1 MTIRASFDKLRTHGF
16 LPIMVSLSNHTVT
29 AERDLYFLTKR
40 SWMMTDNGKV
50 TNIFLSGVGGQG
62 IILASNILAEVFR
75 QAGYDVKKSEVHGMA
90 QRGGDVTTHFR
101 FGKKV
106 YSPLIKY
113 GDVDFLLS
121 FELLEAERY
130 INWVKPEGKIVI
142 NKQAILPPA
151 VTLGQMEYPKDI
163 EKTFKK
169 YFKNN
174 VWVING
180 QEIARK
186 LGNIQAANVVLVGA
200 FSNFFP
206 EIKEDQWIDA
216 VKGLLAAKLHEL
228 NIKAFDEG
236 RKAFSQASD

>member
-1 MTIRASFDKLRTHGF
+1 MK
-16 LPIMVSLSNHTVT
+16 
-29 AERDLYFLTKR
+29 E
-40 SWMMTDNGKV
+40 NGKV

-62 IILASNILAEVFR
+62 TILASNILGEVFLK
-75 QAGYDVKKSEVHGMA
+75 AGYDVKKSEVHGMA

-113 GDVDFLLS
+113 GDVDFLIS
-121 FELLEAERY
+121 FELLEAARY
-130 INWVKPEGKIVI
+130 INWVKPEGKIII
-142 NKQAILPPA
+142 NKQEILPPA
-151 VTLGQMEYPKDI
+151 VSLGQMAYPKDI

-174 VWVING
+174 VWIVNG

-206 EIKEDQWIDA
+206 EFKEEQWTDAIKE
-216 VKGLLAAKLHEL
+216 LLAAKLHEL
-228 NIKAFDEG
+228 NIRAFHEG
-236 RKAFSQASD
+236 RKALEGEMEV

>member
-1 MTIRASFDKLRTHGF
+1 MK
-16 LPIMVSLSNHTVT
+16 
-29 AERDLYFLTKR
+29 
-40 SWMMTDNGKV
+40 DNEKI

-62 IILASNILAEVFR
+62 AILASNILAEVFIK
-75 QAGYDVKKSEVHGMA
+75 AGYDVKKAEVHGMA

-113 GDVDFLLS
+113 GDVDFLLA
-121 FELLEAERY
+121 FELLEAIRY
-130 INWVKPEGKIVI
+130 INWVKPDGKVLI
-142 NKQAILPPA
+142 NKQEIFPPG
-151 VTLGQMEYPKDI
+151 VNLGQMEYPQDV

-174 VWVING
+174 VWIVDG
-180 QEIARK
+180 QGIAKK

-206 EIKEDQWIDA
+206 KVKDQQWIEA
-216 VKGLLAAKLHEL
+216 MKNLLAPKLHEL
-228 NIKAFDEG
+228 NIKAFYEG
-236 RKAFSQASD
+236 KKAL

>member
-1 MTIRASFDKLRTHGF
+1 MKE
-16 LPIMVSLSNHTVT
+16 N
-29 AERDLYFLTKR
+29 E
-40 SWMMTDNGKV
+40 KV

-62 IILASNILAEVFR
+62 TILASNILGEVFLK
-75 QAGYDVKKSEVHGMA
+75 AGYDVKKSEVHGMA

-113 GDVDFLLS
+113 GDVDFLIS
-121 FELLEAERY
+121 FELLEAARY
-130 INWVKPEGKIVI
+130 INWVKPEGKVII
-142 NKQAILPPA
+142 NKQEILPPT
-151 VTLGQMEYPKDI
+151 VSLGQMAYPNDI

-169 YFKNN
+169 YFRNH
-174 VWVING
+174 VWIVNG

-206 EIKEDQWIDA
+206 EIKEEQWTNAI
-216 VKGLLAAKLHEL
+216 KELLAAKLHEL
-228 NIKAFDEG
+228 NLRAFHEG
-236 RKAFSQASD
+236 RKALEG